1 MDWETL
7 RERLRLWFT
16 RIAQFVLFENAVLYL
31 TGCAVAGRI
40 LTPANYA
47 AFLYRMLTYR

>member
-1 MDWETL
+1 MDWERL
-7 RERLRLWFT
+7 REHLLLWFT
-16 RIAQFVLFENAVLYL
+16 RAAQFVLFENVVLYL
-31 TGCAVAGRI
+31 TGCAVAERL